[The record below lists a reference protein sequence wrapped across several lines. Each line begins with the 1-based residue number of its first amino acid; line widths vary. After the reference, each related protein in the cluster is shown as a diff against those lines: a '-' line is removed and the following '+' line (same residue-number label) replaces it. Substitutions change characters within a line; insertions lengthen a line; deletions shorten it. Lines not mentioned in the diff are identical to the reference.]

1 MRFLTIISLVLL
13 IENSAEARTLG
24 TDYADFESA
33 LSSRKQFKKKFRI
46 VFTLA
51 RSEL

>member
-1 MRFLTIISLVLL
+1 MKVFTIVSLILL
-13 IENSAEARTLG
+13 VEKSAEARTLG